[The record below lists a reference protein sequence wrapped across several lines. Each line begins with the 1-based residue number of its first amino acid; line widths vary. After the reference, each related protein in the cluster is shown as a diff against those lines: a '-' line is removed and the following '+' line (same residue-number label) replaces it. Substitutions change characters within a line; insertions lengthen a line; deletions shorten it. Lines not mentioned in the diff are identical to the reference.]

1 MAGVH
6 DWSRPLRKTKLKKV
20 KQVDAYANEFS
31 LAEKITIEGFL
42 MKKKDKIKT
51 EKLV

>member
-1 MAGVH
+1 MVA
-6 DWSRPLRKTKLKKV
+6 SLKKNKIKKKV

-31 LAEKITIEGFL
+31 FAEKITIEGFL